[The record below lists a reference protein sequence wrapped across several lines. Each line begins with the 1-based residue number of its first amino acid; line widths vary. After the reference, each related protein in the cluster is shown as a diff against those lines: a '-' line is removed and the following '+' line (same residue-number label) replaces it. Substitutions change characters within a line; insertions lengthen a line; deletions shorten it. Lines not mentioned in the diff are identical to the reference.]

1 MENSELQT
9 DEIEG
14 KYFWNGEVM
23 KIGFFI
29 KAGML
34 AKTVKINFLR
44 TLTINQRLQ
53 ESKEQF
59 ENNS

>member
-14 KYFWNGEVM
+14 KYFWNGEVL
-23 KIGFFI
+23 KIVFFI

-44 TLTINQRLQ
+44 TLTINQRL
-53 ESKEQF
+53 
-59 ENNS
+59 